1 MKAKEYLRDL
11 KNNNFSGE
19 SIGEVIN
26 SLVME
31 VREQYMR
38 SKEPNDERTIAMIDT
53 IQDKWRSISLKSDG
67 RAPINYLMFY
77 ILAIVFKMDTMVIK
91 LWRSKTR
98 HTYLFED
105 KNIKIIL
112 EQVDH
117 TERLKDIIRH
127 AAALAGLELL
137 NAIGENEHKGSIINN
152 QGEYDDSEPY

>member
-11 KNNNFSGE
+11 KNNNFSDE

-31 VREQYMR
+31 FREQYMR

-67 RAPINYLMFY
+67 RAPINYLMIY
-77 ILAIVFKMDTMVIK
+77 ILAIVFKKDTMVIK

-105 KNIKIIL
+105 EKIKIIL

-127 AAALAGLELL
+127 AAALAELEHL
-137 NAIGENEHKGSIINN
+137 NTIDKNERKGSTINN
-152 QGEYDDSEPY
+152 QGEYND